1 MNTKNKKIYSLIAG
15 ILVTFALLAPS
26 ASWAKGGTIQLA
38 DTFNPLAYLSDLAA
52 SNQLDADRAKRL
64 DDYFDKR
71 DMPLAGY
78 GAKFVEVAQ
87 KCNLDW
93 RLLPAISV
101 RESSGGKRLMNKNPF
116 GWGSA
121 KIKFYNFEDAIE
133 TVSDNLCGYNL
144 ATAKYY
150 KDKTILRQL
159 WYYNGSVMPSYP
171 QEVLDI
177 MDIM

>member
-1 MNTKNKKIYSLIAG
+1 MKSYKFVAVIVVIIGLIGPSSSSAKELAFEPSNTFS
-15 ILVTFALLAPS
+15 PM
-26 ASWAKGGTIQLA
+26 
-38 DTFNPLAYLSDLAA
+38 AYLSAVATQNGLAR
-52 SNQLDADRAKRL
+52 DRAKRL

-78 GAKFVEVAQ
+78 GAMFVNVAQ
-87 KCNLDW
+87 KCDLDW
-93 RLLPAISV
+93 RLLPAIAV

-133 TVSDNLCGYNL
+133 TVSDNLCGFNS

-150 KDKTILRQL
+150 KDKTISQQL
-159 WYYNGSVMPSYP
+159 WYYNGSVLPSYP
-171 QEVLDI
+171 REVMDI
-177 MDIM
+177 MDLR